1 METKEW
7 QRFYETGRIEDYLR
21 YKNRMDGIATKRE
34 RNGQKEERVAGNA
47 GFCDRDRDDFAGA
60 SHGRI

>member
-21 YKNRMDGIATKRE
+21 YKNGTDGIGTERE
-34 RNGQKEERVAGNA
+34 RNGQKEERIAGNA
-47 GFCDRDRDDFAGA
+47 GFCDRDGDDFAGT